1 MAHSNK
7 ETLSVI
13 WCDNGNTD
21 GKFTEGLVYSI
32 ITGNVPFH
40 NAIRVQG
47 NQIARQRQ
55 AAFEMWA
62 QVGTDWA
69 LWVDSDIVLTKEVVK
84 ILWDTADKIARPV
97 VSGVYFIS
105 KQMENTLMQPM
116 PAIFDEGNNE
126 YEIKYHHPLP
136 RNQVIKVDSAGLGL
150 VLMHKSVIKALHDK
164 FGETDFVFAENN
176 ASGDQFIGEDIAFFR
191 KVKAAGVQVY
201 CNTSALVKHMKRFAL
216 DDGYYNLYWA
226 SVEIAERR
234 EREQSANSEQA

>member
-32 ITGNVPFH
+32 ITGEVPFH

-55 AAFEMWA
+55 AAFDMWNK
-62 QVGTDWA
+62 VGTDWA

-84 ILWDTADKIARPV
+84 ILWDTADKVSRPV

-105 KQMENTLMQPM
+105 KQMENSLMQPM
-116 PAIFDEGNNE
+116 PAIFDEGETE
-126 YEIKYHHPLP
+126 YEIKYKHPLP
-136 RNQVIKVDSAGLGL
+136 RSQVLKVDSAGLGL
-150 VLMHKSVIKALHDK
+150 VLIHKSVIKALHNK
-164 FGETDFVFAENN
+164 HGETDFLFAENN
-176 ASGDQFIGEDIAFFR
+176 ATGEQFIGEDISFFR
-191 KVKAAGVQVY
+191 KIKAAGVPVY
-201 CNTSALVKHMKRFAL
+201 ANTSALVKHMKRFAF
-216 DDGYYNLYWA
+216 DDNYYNLYWA
-226 SVEIAERR
+226 AIEGAERAK
-234 EREQSANSEQA
+234 QNADTTSE

>member
-1 MAHSNK
+1 MVHSNK

-21 GKFTEGLVYSI
+21 GKFTEGLVYSL
-32 ITGNVPFH
+32 ITGEVKFH

-55 AAFEMWA
+55 AAFEMWN

-69 LWVDSDIVLTKEVVK
+69 LWVDSDIVLTREVVK
-84 ILWDTADKIARPV
+84 ALWDTADKIARPV

-105 KQMENTLMQPM
+105 KQMENTLMMPM
-116 PAIFDEGNNE
+116 PAIFDEGRNE
-126 YEIKYHHPLP
+126 YEIKHHHPLP
-136 RNQVIKVDSAGLGL
+136 RNQVIKVDHAGLGL

-164 FGETDFVFAENN
+164 FGETDFVFAENS
-176 ASGDQFIGEDIAFFR
+176 ASGEQFIGEDIAFFR
-191 KVKAAGVQVY
+191 KVKAAGIQVY
-201 CNTSALVKHMKRFAL
+201 ANTSALVKHMKRFAL

-234 EREQSANSEQA
+234 EREQSANSQQA

>member
-32 ITGNVPFH
+32 ITGEVPFH

-55 AAFEMWA
+55 AAFEMWNK
-62 QVGTDWA
+62 VGTDWA

-84 ILWDTADKIARPV
+84 ALWDTADKIARPV

-116 PAIFDEGNNE
+116 PAVFMEGDNE
-126 YEIKYHHPLP
+126 FQIKHVHPLP
-136 RNQVIKVDSAGLGL
+136 RNQIIKIDSAGLGL
-150 VLMHKSVIKALHDK
+150 VLMHKSVIKALHEK

-176 ASGDQFIGEDIAFFR
+176 ASGEQFIGEDITFFR
-191 KVKAAGVQVY
+191 KVKAAGIQVY
-201 CNTSALVKHMKRFAL
+201 CNTTALVKHMKRFAL

-226 SVEIAERR
+226 SVEVAERR
-234 EREQSANSEQA
+234 EREQSADGKQA

>member
-32 ITGNVPFH
+32 ITGSVPFH

-55 AAFEMWA
+55 AAFEMWNK
-62 QVGTDWA
+62 VGTDWA
-69 LWVDSDIVLTKEVVK
+69 LWVDSDIVLTKEIVK
-84 ILWDTADKIARPV
+84 ALWDTADKMARPV

-116 PAIFDEGNNE
+116 PAIFMEGDNE
-126 YEIKYHHPLP
+126 YQIKHVHPLP
-136 RNQVIKVDSAGLGL
+136 RNQVIKIDSAGLGL
-150 VLMHKSVIKALHDK
+150 VLMHKSVIKALHEK

-176 ASGDQFIGEDIAFFR
+176 ASGEEFIGEDITFFR
-191 KVKAAGVQVY
+191 KIKAAGIQVY
-201 CNTSALVKHMKRFAL
+201 CNTAALVKHMKRFAL

-234 EREQSANSEQA
+234 EREQSADGKQA